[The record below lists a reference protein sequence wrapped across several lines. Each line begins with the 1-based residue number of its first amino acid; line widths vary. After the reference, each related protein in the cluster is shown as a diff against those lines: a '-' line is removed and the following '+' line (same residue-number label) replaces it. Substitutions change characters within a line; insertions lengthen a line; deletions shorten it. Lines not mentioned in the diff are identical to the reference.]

1 MNTNRTI
8 TIQLKNKSEEL
19 SLECAARW
27 LSLME
32 AIYIVGRKADDVGV
46 NIDKTTSWIKP
57 IVFQKYLDERYTSM
71 LHEIELDR
79 GIFCGGIKSYKELEA
94 KENQVEEE
102 V

>member
-8 TIQLKNKSEEL
+8 TIQLKNNAEEM

-57 IVFQKYLDERYTSM
+57 IVFQKYLDERYPSM
-71 LHEIELDR
+71 LNELELDK
-79 GIFCGGIKSYKELEA
+79 GIFCGGIKNYKELEIR
-94 KENQVEEE
+94 ELVEEE
-102 V
+102 S